1 MTTTALAAYVRL
13 RTRTNSTTF
22 SNDDLLIFANTVK
35 ERIVL
40 RALETDE
47 DIFLVPT
54 YLNLVATQ
62 REYPMHSTILSR
74 IKRVEAKLD
83 GTNWLKL
90 NEFDLTVHQQPVTP
104 ESNITYN
111 FSNEEGHA
119 FYDIMRKSIFLYSG
133 TITSVASGL
142 RIWVN
147 TWPADFI
154 SMVGTTDMSV
164 DPSTTTHGFP
174 KELHGILATGMII
187 DWKGSR
193 EKPIPLNEQEQ
204 NYDKDVERAIQSLKK
219 ANYDREVI
227 GGTPYNDGSDY

>member
-1 MTTTALAAYVRL
+1 MTTTALAALIRL
-13 RTRTNSTTF
+13 RTRTNSTTLT
-22 SNDDLLIFANTVK
+22 NADLLILANAIK
-35 ERIVL
+35 EKIVL

-54 YLNLVATQ
+54 YLNLVLSQ
-62 REYPMHSTILSR
+62 REYPMHSSILSR

-83 GTNWLKL
+83 GTNWIKL
-90 NEFDLTVHQQPVTP
+90 NEFDLTSHQQPVTP

-119 FYDIMRKSIFLYSG
+119 QYDIMRKSIFLYSG
-133 TITSVASGL
+133 TITSVTSGL

-164 DPSTTTHGFP
+164 DPTTTTHGFP
-174 KELHGILATGMII
+174 KELHGILATGIVI

-193 EKPIPLNEQEQ
+193 EKPLPLNEQEQ

-219 ANYDREVI
+219 GNYDREVTGKI
-227 GGTPYNDGSDY
+227 PDNDGSQY